1 VTAFHRLLFRLALRL
16 HASAD
21 RARYGAEM
29 ERIFTEDVARARMR
43 GRWRAFVVAIR
54 ETLDIAR
61 TGVGE
66 RWNDAAERRAE
77 GKVRRTAKGA
87 SGMDNLSQDLRFA
100 LRSLLRR
107 PAFTA
112 MAVLTVAAGIGA
124 TTTIFSVVNGVLLRS
139 LPYAEPE
146 RLVSI
151 WGAQRDDA
159 GGPFGGSVSPVVF
172 KDWQAQSQSF
182 ATMAV
187 WTNAQP
193 TLTGLGDP
201 EVIAGARVSPD
212 FFRVFEAEPV
222 LGRALTAE
230 EDLPEGPLGVV
241 ISHGFWQERLG
252 GARDVLDQTLELN
265 GRRHSIVGVAAAGFE
280 YPAGAR
286 LWLAVRNDDEN
297 CSRGC
302 VYLNTVARLKP
313 GTTLL
318 QARQEMAAIADRLSE
333 AFPAQLKNVTV
344 ALNGLQET
352 IVGDV
357 RRALWLLLGAVGMVL
372 LIACAN
378 VANLLIARG
387 ATRSD
392 ELAVRVAL
400 GAGRQRIVRHLMTE
414 SFLLALVGAFI
425 GMGLSE
431 GGVRAL
437 RALSPG
443 NIPRLAEVDVDG
455 TALVFSMGLAIL
467 TALVFGLVPALSL
480 ARSSVA
486 GVIRDDRAR
495 TTGGRHGRGRA
506 LLLAAEVGLSLVL
519 LVGAGLLLRSFAS
532 MQQIDPGY
540 AIDGIARFTLSLP
553 GTKYAEPE
561 DAVRFFEQLETRL
574 DALPGVTGT
583 TQVIG
588 APLSTTSL
596 VTSLTR
602 TDRPA
607 PAPGETPSAYMRVV
621 GHDYHEILDVA
632 VVAGR
637 SFAPTDRPD
646 APPVAII
653 NRKLAAELY
662 PGEDPLGKA
671 LNVGVSI
678 GFPETDA
685 RTIIGIVEDV
695 RTADLI
701 ADPQPELYM
710 PAAQV
715 GSSFATL
722 LIAAREPERILSTV
736 RQEVHALDADL
747 PIRNPGTLSD
757 LFQEHT
763 ARPRFYLAL
772 LALFAVLAVL
782 LAAVGLY
789 GVVAF
794 LVAQRQREIGVR
806 IALGARAGDVL
817 RMVLREGLR
826 PAALGAAAGLAVA
839 AGGTRIMRALLY
851 DVAPTDPFTFA
862 GTTLLLLS
870 IVTLACLIPAG
881 RATRIAPAAAL
892 KTGR

>member
-77 GKVRRTAKGA
+77 GKLRRTAKGA

-318 QARQEMAAIADRLSE
+318 QARQEYPKL
-333 AFPAQLKNVTV
+333 F
-344 ALNGLQET
+344 
-352 IVGDV
+352 
-357 RRALWLLLGAVGMVL
+357 
-372 LIACAN
+372 
-378 VANLLIARG
+378 
-387 ATRSD
+387 
-392 ELAVRVAL
+392 
-400 GAGRQRIVRHLMTE
+400 
-414 SFLLALVGAFI
+414 
-425 GMGLSE
+425 
-431 GGVRAL
+431 
-437 RALSPG
+437 
-443 NIPRLAEVDVDG
+443 
-455 TALVFSMGLAIL
+455 
-467 TALVFGLVPALSL
+467 
-480 ARSSVA
+480 
-486 GVIRDDRAR
+486 
-495 TTGGRHGRGRA
+495 
-506 LLLAAEVGLSLVL
+506 
-519 LVGAGLLLRSFAS
+519 
-532 MQQIDPGY
+532 
-540 AIDGIARFTLSLP
+540 
-553 GTKYAEPE
+553 
-561 DAVRFFEQLETRL
+561 
-574 DALPGVTGT
+574 
-583 TQVIG
+583 
-588 APLSTTSL
+588 
-596 VTSLTR
+596 
-602 TDRPA
+602 RP
-607 PAPGETPSAYMRVV
+607 S
-621 GHDYHEILDVA
+621 
-632 VVAGR
+632 
-637 SFAPTDRPD
+637 
-646 APPVAII
+646 
-653 NRKLAAELY
+653 
-662 PGEDPLGKA
+662 
-671 LNVGVSI
+671 
-678 GFPETDA
+678 
-685 RTIIGIVEDV
+685 
-695 RTADLI
+695 
-701 ADPQPELYM
+701 
-710 PAAQV
+710 
-715 GSSFATL
+715 
-722 LIAAREPERILSTV
+722 
-736 RQEVHALDADL
+736 
-747 PIRNPGTLSD
+747 
-757 LFQEHT
+757 
-763 ARPRFYLAL
+763 
-772 LALFAVLAVL
+772 
-782 LAAVGLY
+782 
-789 GVVAF
+789 
-794 LVAQRQREIGVR
+794 
-806 IALGARAGDVL
+806 
-817 RMVLREGLR
+817 
-826 PAALGAAAGLAVA
+826 
-839 AGGTRIMRALLY
+839 
-851 DVAPTDPFTFA
+851 
-862 GTTLLLLS
+862 
-870 IVTLACLIPAG
+870 
-881 RATRIAPAAAL
+881 
-892 KTGR
+892 